1 MLDAAMLMSLDEVCT
16 NVLILAEGLEKD
28 EFLSS
33 RLTRAEVKHQILTMT
48 GLAKN
53 ISPAIRH
60 RMPELDWAGF
70 EVLSVQIGQS
80 GQAENEALWFSITSL
95 IPATLMW
102 LRVYKKTHPTLFS
115 FQPRAS

>member
-16 NVLILAEGLEKD
+16 NVLILAEGLEKQ

-53 ISPAIRH
+53 ISPAVCKT
-60 RMPELDWAGF
+60 MPELDWAGF
-70 EVLSVQIGQS
+70 EVLTAQISRGGES
-80 GQAENEALWFSITSL
+80 ENEALWFAISAS
-95 IPATLMW
+95 IPAALMW
-102 LRVYKKTHPTLFS
+102 LRIYKKSHPDLFS
-115 FQPRAS
+115 FMPKGC

>member
-1 MLDAAMLMSLDEVCT
+1 MLDAAMLLSLDEVCT

-53 ISPAIRH
+53 ISPAICNT
-60 RMPELDWAGF
+60 MPELDWAGF
-70 EVLSVQIGQS
+70 ELLTFQIGQ
-80 GQAENEALWFSITSL
+80 GGIAENEAIWFAVTSL

-102 LRVYKKTHPTLFS
+102 LRIYKKDNPSLFS
-115 FQPRAS
+115 LKPKAS

>member
-53 ISPAIRH
+53 ISSSICKM
-60 RMPELDWAGF
+60 MPELDWAGF
-70 EVLSVQIGQS
+70 EVLTVQIGQGGS
-80 GQAENEALWFSITSL
+80 AENEALWFAIVSL

-102 LRVYKKTHPTLFS
+102 LRVYKRGNPALFS
-115 FQPRAS
+115 FQPKAL